1 MKKNRLTSIIICLAM
16 LICII
21 PTVKE
26 TASAYTYNRTLKPGV
41 PQTLTLSPGDHTI
54 DIKLSDGKSGSTLYS
69 KPGWVSVTNTN
80 ASVYRVTVPANRD
93 NKELKGSVVI
103 KKNNKIYE
111 LKLTQ
116 EKNYIKNVPSTKTV
130 PYTAGSFQFTVSVGA
145 GSPIA
150 SSDKAWLTI
159 SKSGNIFTASYRAN
173 TGAAREAKITVQC
186 GNIKVV
192 CNVSQNANPRIPITD
207 LQTTTSGSIYKDEWT
222 SYRGNQL
229 ANFYNALINGANAQ
243 RDDKASSILT
253 NAKDVTVYSWTC
265 LKDRDAYGN
274 NSDFPKFE
282 ANHTYYGTPYMQN
295 ADGNTGY
302 YIGFDYTLGGFRNV
316 IQDTSSYFY
325 TRSGNYGPGYGTD
338 CSGFVS
344 RCIGISRTTTDKL
357 KSSSLFTQVTKSGD
371 FATTIKSGDVL
382 YRDGH
387 VLLVAFVIKEGS
399 KAKGIVL
406 LESRNRTTASGRNMY
421 LYYDNDATLSK
432 LFGGL
437 SVSSCHTYIKN
448 VVWGGTEWEKTTS
461 KTLIHI
467 GTVDDFVS
475 SFGGHMLLSRK

>member
-1 MKKNRLTSIIICLAM
+1 MKRNRLTSIIICLAM

-21 PTVKE
+21 PTVNEK
-26 TASAYTYNRTLKPGV
+26 ASAYTYNRTLKPGD

-54 DIKLSDGKSGSTLYS
+54 DIKLSDGKSGSALYS
-69 KPGWVSVTNTN
+69 KPGWVSISNPNT
-80 ASVYRVTVPANRD
+80 SVYRVTVPVNRD
-93 NKELKGSVVI
+93 NKELKGSVVF

-116 EKNYIKNVPSTKTV
+116 EKNYIKNVPPTKTL

-159 SKSGNIFTASYRAN
+159 SKSGNTFTASYRAN
-173 TGAAREAKITVQC
+173 NGAARDAKITVQC
-186 GNIKVV
+186 GNMKVV

-207 LQTTTSGSIYKDEWT
+207 LQTGTSGSIYKDEWT
-222 SYRGNQL
+222 TSRGNQL
-229 ANFYNALINGANAQ
+229 ANFYNSLINGASAQ
-243 RDDKASSILT
+243 GDNTAKNVLT
-253 NAKDVTVYSWTC
+253 KAKDATVFSWTC

-282 ANHTYYGTPYMQN
+282 ANHLYYGTPYMQN
-295 ADGNTGY
+295 VDGNTGY
-302 YIGFDYTLGGFRNV
+302 YYGFDYTIGGFRNV
-316 IQDTSSYFY
+316 INDKTSYFY
-325 TRSGNYGPGYGTD
+325 SRGGNYGPGYGTD

-344 RCIGISRTTTDKL
+344 YCIGIPRTTTDNL
-357 KSSSLFTQVTKSGD
+357 KTSSYFTKVTDSSEFTKK
-371 FATTIKSGDVL
+371 IKSGDVL
-382 YRDGH
+382 HRNGH
-387 VLLVAFVIKEGS
+387 AVLVAFVIKEGT
-399 KAKGIVL
+399 KTKGIVL

-421 LYYDNDATLSK
+421 VYYDNDTTLSK
-432 LFGGL
+432 LFGGI

-448 VVWGGTEWEKTTS
+448 VVWGGTEWESKTS
-461 KTLIHI
+461 RTLIHI

-475 SFGGHMLLSRK
+475 SFGGHTLLSRK